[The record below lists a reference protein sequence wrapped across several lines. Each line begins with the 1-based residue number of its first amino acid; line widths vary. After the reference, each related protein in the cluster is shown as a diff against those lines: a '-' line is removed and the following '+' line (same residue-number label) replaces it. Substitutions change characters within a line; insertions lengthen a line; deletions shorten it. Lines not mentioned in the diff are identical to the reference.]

1 MLLTLLRKKYLHWFS
16 GKRTFIDGG
25 VYIRFRGGVGSRVII
40 SSVFMWFCIFLRT
53 SMFLLISGVSKD
65 SEGQKPV
72 RFIVSRQYQTKKKK
86 KKKKKRTGSSHVYIN
101 PIATCILVHPGLTRT
116 LKQLAHIWE
125 ETGCSSDVKIARIVL
140 RYWSHY

>member
-1 MLLTLLRKKYLHWFS
+1 M
-16 GKRTFIDGG
+16 
-25 VYIRFRGGVGSRVII
+25 RFNEGVGSRVI

-86 KKKKKRTGSSHVYIN
+86 KTHRIIPCVY
-101 PIATCILVHPGLTRT
+101 
-116 LKQLAHIWE
+116 
-125 ETGCSSDVKIARIVL
+125 
-140 RYWSHY
+140 

>member
-1 MLLTLLRKKYLHWFS
+1 MELAVNLRNEDLHWFS

-65 SEGQKPV
+65 SGGQEPV
-72 RFIVSRQYQTKKKK
+72 RFIVSRQYQTKKK
-86 KKKKKRTGSSHVYIN
+86 RTRSFHVYIN

-125 ETGCSSDVKIARIVL
+125 ETGCSPDVKIARIVL
-140 RYWSHY
+140 RYWSYY